1 METPQMNAIQE
12 EDNSSPETA
21 FQTPKLNDSDA
32 SSFSLSNMNGVGNMD
47 GMPSQNRAL
56 FASPRPSSLFY
67 SAKEG
72 NNSSSSIIY
81 NPAFTF
87 GENASSNN
95 TANDGSMLK
104 GKSNDNRRQSLKY
117 IPGTKLAPP
126 PPRTRSPVR
135 GISPDA
141 GNGKRSS
148 LTLDSPFNFT
158 TSTLQPHQQTPPSSA
173 ASRTSF
179 RKGHRYK
186 HSSVSMNFFQEPEV
200 KIPLN
205 IAKSLP
211 IPDLNDLMSNL
222 PWPKAHMQL
231 VIVALQI
238 LACLITFQIGHVYSW
253 NNFITL
259 SHFITYDII
268 GSLVIIF
275 VENLSQFQVWFTGT
289 ITFPFGLN
297 RIDVLLSFALAV
309 SLCFVG
315 LDLLFHIVEEFIV
328 LFVEAGNTSTS
339 EHDHN
344 EINEQIPHSHFATAN
359 DSQNENIALWYGILV
374 INLVLSTLSLYKTF
388 YANKY
393 SNLKTKNPIITI
405 TYTAYLFIY
414 PLLLDLLSSI
424 SDYLAT
430 LVISILILWHGLT
443 IAQWTSTVLL
453 MGFSTTSLSN
463 SALFNSN
470 NTADATTDTEAESK
484 SKSGKARPNIRPR
497 SMSTLPIATI
507 NTKTVATKTGFW
519 NPIASTENPTS
530 IKNMIKDQIERLNE
544 FKSRCILN
552 YDDLI
557 ISKVNFTL
565 YVVLIKITM
574 KGGSNDDE
582 LMLRL
587 AIDKCIQ
594 TSIPFC
600 ETTIDI
606 DRI

>member
-12 EDNSSPETA
+12 EDNLSPEVA

-32 SSFSLSNMNGVGNMD
+32 SSFSLSNMNAVGNVD
-47 GMPSQNRAL
+47 GIPSQNRTF

-81 NPAFTF
+81 NPSFTF
-87 GENASSNN
+87 GENASSN
-95 TANDGSMLK
+95 ANINEAALMK
-104 GKSNDNRRQSLKY
+104 GKGNEGRRQSLKY
-117 IPGTKLAPP
+117 IPAPKLVPP

-141 GNGKRSS
+141 GSSKRSS
-148 LTLDSPFNFT
+148 MTLDSPFNFT

-211 IPDLNDLMSNL
+211 IPDFNDLLSNL
-222 PWPKAHMQL
+222 LWPKAHIQL
-231 VIVALQI
+231 SIAALQI
-238 LACLITFQIGHVYSW
+238 FACLITFQVGHLYSW
-253 NNFITL
+253 SNFITL

-315 LDLLFHIVEEFIV
+315 LDLLFHIIEEFIV
-328 LFVEAGNTSTS
+328 LFVESGSSLTNN
-339 EHDHN
+339 HDHDK
-344 EINEQIPHSHFATAN
+344 INEQIPHSHIANAN
-359 DSQNENIALWYGILV
+359 DSQNENITLWYSILM

-430 LVISILILWHGLT
+430 LVISSLILWHGLT
-443 IAQWTSTVLL
+443 IARWTSTVLL

-463 SALFNSN
+463 SALFNN
-470 NTADATTDTEAESK
+470 NDSTDTTAHTQQVESK
-484 SKSGKARPNIRPR
+484 AAKEKPSVRPR
-497 SMSTLPIATI
+497 SMSSLPIATK
-507 NTKTVATKTGFW
+507 NTKIRKTGFL
-519 NPIASTENPTS
+519 NSAGFTENPTT
-530 IKNMIKDQIERLNE
+530 IKNMIKDQIERLSE
-544 FKSRCILN
+544 FKSRYILN
-552 YDDLI
+552 YDDI
-557 ISKVNFTL
+557 VISKVNFTL

-594 TSIPFC
+594 MSIPTC

>member
-1 METPQMNAIQE
+1 MNAIQE
-12 EDNSSPETA
+12 EDNLSPEIA

-32 SSFSLSNMNGVGNMD
+32 SSFSLSNMTAVGNQD
-47 GMPSQNRAL
+47 GVPSQNRGL

-81 NPAFTF
+81 NPSFTF
-87 GENASSNN
+87 GENASSNSN
-95 TANDGSMLK
+95 ANEAVVLK
-104 GKSNDNRRQSLKY
+104 GKSNESRRQSLKY
-117 IPGTKLAPP
+117 IPGSKLVPP

-148 LTLDSPFNFT
+148 ITLDSPFNFT
-158 TSTLQPHQQTPPSSA
+158 ASTLQPHQQTPPSSA

-211 IPDLNDLMSNL
+211 IPDLNDLVSNL
-222 PWPKAHMQL
+222 PWPKAHIQL
-231 VIVALQI
+231 SIAALQI
-238 LACLITFQIGHVYSW
+238 LACLITFQIGHLYSW
-253 NNFITL
+253 SNFITL

-315 LDLLFHIVEEFIV
+315 LDLLFHIIEELIV
-328 LFVEAGNTSTS
+328 LFVESGNALTNI
-339 EHDHN
+339 HDHD
-344 EINEQIPHSHFATAN
+344 EINEQIPHSHVASAN
-359 DSQNENIALWYGILV
+359 DSQNENITLWYGILL

-405 TYTAYLFIY
+405 TYTAYLFTY
-414 PLLLDLLSSI
+414 PLLLDFLSSI

-430 LVISILILWHGLT
+430 LIISILILWHGLT
-443 IAQWTSTVLL
+443 IARWTSTVLL
-453 MGFSTTSLSN
+453 MGFSTTSLSD
-463 SALFNSN
+463 SALFNN
-470 NTADATTDTEAESK
+470 NSSADATTHTQQVESK
-484 SKSGKARPNIRPR
+484 SSKVNPPVRPR
-497 SMSTLPIATI
+497 SMSSLPIATM
-507 NTKTVATKTGFW
+507 NTKTVKTAFI
-519 NPIASTENPTS
+519 NPTTSTENPTT
-530 IKNMIKDQIERLNE
+530 IKNMIKDQIERLSE
-544 FKSRCILN
+544 FKSRYILN
-552 YDDLI
+552 YDDI
-557 ISKVNFTL
+557 VISKVNFTL

-582 LMLRL
+582 LILRL
-587 AIDKCIQ
+587 AIDRCIQ
-594 TSIPFC
+594 TSIPSC

>member
-12 EDNSSPETA
+12 EDNLSPETA

-32 SSFSLSNMNGVGNMD
+32 LSFSLSNMNGVGNTD
-47 GMPSQNRAL
+47 GMPSQNRTL

-81 NPAFTF
+81 NPSFSF
-87 GENASSNN
+87 GENVSINN

-104 GKSNDNRRQSLKY
+104 GKSNDHRRQSLKY
-117 IPGTKLAPP
+117 IPGTKLAPL

-148 LTLDSPFNFT
+148 LTLESPFNFT
-158 TSTLQPHQQTPPSSA
+158 ASTLQPHQQTPPSSA

-211 IPDLNDLMSNL
+211 IPDLSDLTSNL

-231 VIVALQI
+231 SIVGLQI
-238 LACLITFQIGHVYSW
+238 LACLITFQMGHLYSW

-339 EHDHN
+339 NHDHN

-359 DSQNENIALWYGILV
+359 DSQNENITLWYGILV

-405 TYTAYLFIY
+405 TYTMYLFIY

-443 IAQWTSTVLL
+443 IARWTSTVLL

-463 SALFNSN
+463 SALFNN
-470 NTADATTDTEAESK
+470 NHNADATTDAGAESK
-484 SKSGKARPNIRPR
+484 SGKERPTIRPR
-497 SMSTLPIATI
+497 SMSSLPIATI
-507 NTKTVATKTGFW
+507 NTKKVATKTGFW

-587 AIDKCIQ
+587 AINKCIQ
-594 TSIPFC
+594 TSIPSC

>member
-1 METPQMNAIQE
+1 METLQMNAIQE
-12 EDNSSPETA
+12 EDNSSPEIA

-32 SSFSLSNMNGVGNMD
+32 SSFSLSNVNGVGNAD
-47 GMPSQNRAL
+47 GMTSQNRTL

-81 NPAFTF
+81 NPSFTF
-87 GENASSNN
+87 GENVSSNN
-95 TANDGSMLK
+95 NAYEGASLK
-104 GKSNDNRRQSLKY
+104 SKSGENRRQSLKY
-117 IPGTKLAPP
+117 IPEPKLVPP

-135 GISPDA
+135 GISPDT

-148 LTLDSPFNFT
+148 LILDSPFNFT
-158 TSTLQPHQQTPPSSA
+158 ASTLQPHQQTPPSSA

-211 IPDLNDLMSNL
+211 IPDLSDLMSNL
-222 PWPKAHMQL
+222 PWPKAHLQL
-231 VIVALQI
+231 SITALQV
-238 LACLITFQIGHVYSW
+238 LACLITFQIGHLYSW

-275 VENLSQFQVWFTGT
+275 VENLSLFQVWFTGT

-315 LDLLFHIVEEFIV
+315 LDLLFHIVEELIV
-328 LFVEAGNTSTS
+328 LFVEAGSTSTNS
-339 EHDHN
+339 HEHD
-344 EINEQIPHSHFATAN
+344 EINEQIPHSHFASAN
-359 DSQNENIALWYGILV
+359 DSQNENITLWYGILMV
-374 INLVLSTLSLYKTF
+374 NLVLSTLSLYKTF

-414 PLLLDLLSSI
+414 PLLLDLLSSV

-430 LVISILILWHGLT
+430 FVISILILWHGLT
-443 IAQWTSTVLL
+443 IARWTSTILL

-463 SALFNSN
+463 STLLN
-470 NTADATTDTEAESK
+470 NNLAADAVTNAQEAESK
-484 SKSGKARPNIRPR
+484 LGKVNPYVRPR
-497 SMSTLPIATI
+497 SMSSLPIATI
-507 NTKTVATKTGFW
+507 NREKAKTGFW
-519 NPIASTENPTS
+519 NPITSTENPTN
-530 IKNMIKDQIERLNE
+530 IKNMMKSQIEKLSE
-544 FKSRCILN
+544 FKSRCVLN
-552 YDDLI
+552 YDDII

-587 AIDKCIQ
+587 AVDKCIR
-594 TSIPFC
+594 TSIPSC
-600 ETTIDI
+600 EATIDI